1 MNEITYTMYRGYRL
15 PNLLPTQEPE
25 VCLGK
30 YALLRKEYLK
40 RSRRVCYT
48 NLLTSGKLNA
58 HLLEI
63 EQTSQ
68 AQLEQI
74 TLDMAKAQGVTETLK
89 AADQMKWVGMMNNIR
104 QAAEEIVLR
113 ELVYS

>member
-1 MNEITYTMYRGYRL
+1 MNEITYTMYGGYRL
-15 PNLLPTQEPE
+15 PNLLPTQEQE

-30 YALLRKEYLK
+30 YALLRKQYLK
-40 RSRRVCYT
+40 QSHRVYYT

-58 HLLEI
+58 HLLDI
-63 EQTSQ
+63 EQT
-68 AQLEQI
+68 AQTQMERI